1 MQRTENSMALRE
13 WIKNL
18 WGNGNKPRK
27 RRKSFKQ
34 SITAVD
40 LPSARRE
47 TQSSHVGLAA
57 LTPREKEIVRLIR
70 RGYSNKQVA
79 NELGISV
86 TTVKWNITN
95 ILAKFN
101 VETSK
106 QLIVLLS
113 ALETDDSR
121 HWMIE

>member
-1 MQRTENSMALRE
+1 MALRK
-13 WIKNL
+13 WIQNL
-18 WGNGNKPRK
+18 FANETQPRK
-27 RRKSFKQ
+27 NKSFAH
-34 SITAVD
+34 SISPVAA
-40 LPSARRE
+40 PSARRE
-47 TQSSHVGLAA
+47 TKLPQVAPVA

-70 RGYSNKQVA
+70 RGYSNKETA

-86 TTVKWNITN
+86 ATVKWNITN

-113 ALETDDSR
+113 ALDTDESR

>member
-1 MQRTENSMALRE
+1 MALRE

-18 WGNGNKPRK
+18 WDNGNKPRK

-40 LPSARRE
+40 MPSARRE
-47 TQSSHVGLAA
+47 TKSAHAGLAA

-70 RGYSNKQVA
+70 RGYSNKEIA

-113 ALETDDSR
+113 ALDTDDSR